1 MFDGMY
7 YCAGYEDYQI
17 VKLYSKFNSK
27 TKKMEQQVYGGIG
40 VLQDLTVDSLP
51 KGTFYITFEH
61 YKGETDKKFQQ
72 GISIYAK
79 KKVAYK

>member
-1 MFDGMY
+1 MY

-17 VKLYSKFNSK
+17 VKLFSKFDGS
-27 TKKMEQQVYGGIG
+27 TKKMEQQVYGGKG

-51 KGTFYITFEH
+51 KGTFTITFEH
-61 YKGETDKKFQQ
+61 FKGETDKPFNM
-72 GISIYAK
+72 GLSIYAK